1 MIAMRTKGLLAAAG
15 AVALS
20 LMLSANA
27 HAFTFT
33 QSSGFV
39 LGTETHTSGPAGSGI
54 RFFGP
59 STVTTNSATT
69 LPSGLSA
76 YSTIAWGNGLGAGV
90 DANLANAPSFTAI
103 PGGGPNAGRS
113 GLQILDHSGTINP
126 GDTVVLAD
134 VFHRNQPIT
143 DPTLRH
149 VDIFSILSIFDGAT
163 QLLAD
168 SNNVPVDFHET
179 PNQGPCNPATQ
190 ISSTACDDYFTF
202 PLGPFASLHFSDG
215 ENAYT
220 LSFELQCLSS
230 DTGLARCEIPNP
242 DDPTGGR
249 IITAESRINH
259 LAILMTLT
267 QDTTEVPAPPALLLL
282 GLGLVGAAAAARRA
296 RS

>member
-1 MIAMRTKGLLAAAG
+1 MIVTRTKGLLAAAG
-15 AVALS
+15 ALGLS
-20 LMLSANA
+20 LLLSASA

-39 LGTETHTSGPAGSGI
+39 DGTETHTSGPAGSGI

-59 STVTTNSATT
+59 STVTTDGSTT
-69 LPSGLSA
+69 VPTGLSA
-76 YSTIAWGNGLGAGV
+76 YSVIAWGNGLGAGV

-113 GLQILDHSGTINP
+113 GLMLLDHSGTINP
-126 GDTVVLAD
+126 GDTVVLAE

-168 SNNVPVDFHET
+168 SNNVPIDFHET
-179 PNQGPCNPATQ
+179 PNAAPCNPATQ
-190 ISSTACDDYFTF
+190 ISATACDDYFTF
-202 PLGPFASLHFSDG
+202 PLGPFASLNFSDG
-215 ENAYT
+215 EHDYT

-267 QDTTEVPAPPALLLL
+267 QNTVEVPAPPALLLL
-282 GLGLVGAAAAARRA
+282 GLGLVGVAAAARR
-296 RS
+296 RG